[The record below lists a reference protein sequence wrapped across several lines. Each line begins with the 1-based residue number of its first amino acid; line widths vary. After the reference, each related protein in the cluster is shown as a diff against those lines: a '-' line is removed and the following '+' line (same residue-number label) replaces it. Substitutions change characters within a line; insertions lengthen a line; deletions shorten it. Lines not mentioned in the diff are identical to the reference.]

1 MVAMTDLV
9 AYVASITAFMM
20 AGVAVYTVRANR
32 AEIRSR
38 ASKTDMEA
46 TQLQI
51 SLSEDALRMHRD
63 VTSAEISR
71 LRGQL
76 ETVQQQNVG
85 LMEASDKLRTL
96 FDRVLD
102 ELDEWLIYINGHIS
116 PEQRAPL
123 ERLRDLRL
131 PK

>member
-1 MVAMTDLV
+1 MVAMTEIVGWLATV
-9 AYVASITAFMM
+9 TAFMM

-51 SLSEDALRMHRD
+51 ELSKEALDLHRD

-71 LRGQL
+71 LRGQV
-76 ETVQQQNVG
+76 ETLQSQNTG